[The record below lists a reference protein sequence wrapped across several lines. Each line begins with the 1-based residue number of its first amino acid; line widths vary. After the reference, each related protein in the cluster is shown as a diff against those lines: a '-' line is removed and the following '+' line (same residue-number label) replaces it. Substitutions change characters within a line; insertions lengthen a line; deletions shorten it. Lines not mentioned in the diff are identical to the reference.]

1 MKRKQKETGGVA
13 AVCQLRTGNTHPFGV
28 MKGFTP
34 LGAGEERIYR
44 EMREAIPV
52 LDAAVAKMVRLCG
65 GFEVRCRDREAQ
77 HRLNGF
83 LQMMPCGR
91 GQMGI
96 ESFLSGYLDSLLT
109 YGRAVGE
116 LVVVGGKLRAVC
128 WGDVTAL
135 EAQEGENPL
144 ETVLWGTDEHGL
156 LRPLPYQQLLLFTT
170 MNPEPAHP
178 YGVSM
183 FRGMPFLADILLKIY
198 NTIGVNWERAGN
210 IRYSVI
216 CKGGEN
222 LDPVTAQERGKAVAA
237 EWSRAMEDNK
247 NGTVRDFV
255 AVGDVEIK
263 VIGGEAPIL
272 DSETPVR
279 QILEQLVA
287 KTGLPPFLLGLN
299 WSTTERMSTQ
309 QADLLTSELWALR
322 RTVEPAM
329 RKNLSDLSC
338 AGRAGQPGGDRV
350 GRHQPCRISRRRRR
364 RRFTGRRRKS
374 VWRMRPK
381 MKILEWRNRHGNQQ
395 GGTGRKQRRAYGG
408 TAGSHQQSG

>member
-116 LVVVGGKLRAVC
+116 LVIAGGKLRAVC

-144 ETVLWGTDEHGL
+144 
-156 LRPLPYQQLLLFTT
+156 
-170 MNPEPAHP
+170 
-178 YGVSM
+178 
-183 FRGMPFLADILLKIY
+183 
-198 NTIGVNWERAGN
+198 
-210 IRYSVI
+210 
-216 CKGGEN
+216 
-222 LDPVTAQERGKAVAA
+222 
-237 EWSRAMEDNK
+237 
-247 NGTVRDFV
+247 
-255 AVGDVEIK
+255 
-263 VIGGEAPIL
+263 
-272 DSETPVR
+272 
-279 QILEQLVA
+279 
-287 KTGLPPFLLGLN
+287 
-299 WSTTERMSTQ
+299 
-309 QADLLTSELWALR
+309 
-322 RTVEPAM
+322 
-329 RKNLSDLSC
+329 
-338 AGRAGQPGGDRV
+338 
-350 GRHQPCRISRRRRR
+350 
-364 RRFTGRRRKS
+364 
-374 VWRMRPK
+374 
-381 MKILEWRNRHGNQQ
+381 
-395 GGTGRKQRRAYGG
+395 
-408 TAGSHQQSG
+408 